1 MAQDRTKAQRRVIT
15 HPGGSMDTLVGGDA
29 LERFGADAKALA
41 GTPRKAALLCGA
53 CAPAAFVDEIKRQLA
68 DAGFERV
75 DLATPAEPL
84 DTVDNALPLYAQLSA
99 AGITAD
105 DVLVAV
111 GDASMVRLA
120 CYVAGQWCGGSFL
133 MVVPT
138 DFEAALEATAPGAL
152 GVGDAAGLVA
162 AGAWPRKMHLASDD
176 LALSQT
182 PAQKARFGAVLAQLS
197 MVDKRATNALT
208 EETLTKVLAGD
219 REALVTLLLP
229 VLSTRGQVA
238 TSANPA
244 VSAALRYGT
253 VFAEALASLPGV
265 DLAPADLLGEGLR
278 FEARVACGLGKLA
291 VDAVFAQ
298 DALLDRLGVPELA
311 LSADAD
317 ELLAALHS
325 CARRTR
331 NRFQMALPLEVGTVR
346 LSPVDD
352 AMLREHVVA
361 WCASRARLAQ

>member
-1 MAQDRTKAQRRVIT
+1 MAEDKTKSQRRVIT

-29 LERFGADAKALA
+29 LERLSVDAKALA

-53 CAPAAFVDEIKRQLA
+53 DAPEAFVDEIKRQLA

-75 DLATPAEPL
+75 ELVAPAAPL
-84 DTVDNALPLYAQLSA
+84 DRVENAAQLYAQLRDA
-99 AGITAD
+99 AITAD

-120 CYVAGQWCGGSFL
+120 CHVAGQWCGGGLL

-152 GVGDAAGLVA
+152 GVGDEPGLVA
-162 AGAWPRKMHLASDD
+162 CAAWPRKMHVASDD
-176 LALSQT
+176 LAQSQT
-182 PAQKARFGAVLAQLS
+182 PAQRARFAALMAQLS

-208 EETLTKVLAGD
+208 EEALTKLVAGD
-219 REALVTLLLP
+219 LETLITVLLP
-229 VLSTRGQVA
+229 LLSTRGQVA

-244 VSAALRYGT
+244 VGAALRYGT

-265 DLAPADLLGEGLR
+265 DYEPADLLGEGLR

-291 VDAVFAQ
+291 VQAVFDQ
-298 DALLDRLGVPELA
+298 DALLARLGCPELP
-311 LSADAD
+311 LSADPD
-317 ELLAALHS
+317 ELLAALHRS
-325 CARRTR
+325 ARRTR

-346 LSPVDD
+346 LAPVDE
-352 AMLREHVVA
+352 AMLREHVAA
-361 WCASRARLAQ
+361 WCASRSRVGQ